1 MIFVGSGALHA
12 CDEILDLAELLDAP
26 VVAFRSGRGIVS
38 NEHELGLTM
47 AAAYELWPKTDL
59 MIGIGTRMELPGWRW
74 SLQPPG
80 LRSVRIDIDP
90 AEFRRASPDVAILAD
105 AAEGARAL
113 AAACRR
119 IRQSRPERRNAIRAA
134 DHGGG
139 GEDSIRAA
147 PDVVPGGSPGGSAAR
162 RDRHGRDGASGFHSL
177 VRFPGLPAEDIHLLR
192 LSGHAGSGFP
202 TALGVKVAHPDRPVV
217 AICGDGGFMFAV
229 QELATAVQYGIDVV
243 TLVFNN
249 QAYGNVRRDQRDS
262 FGGRVIAS
270 DLVNPD
276 FVALA
281 RSFGVEAERVDS
293 PDAFRP
299 VLERALSEGV
309 PG

>member
-1 MIFVGSGALHA
+1 
-12 CDEILDLAELLDAP
+12 
-26 VVAFRSGRGIVS
+26 VAV
-38 NEHELGLTM
+38 
-47 AAAYELWPKTDL
+47 
-59 MIGIGTRMELPGWRW
+59 
-74 SLQPPG
+74 
-80 LRSVRIDIDP
+80 
-90 AEFRRASPDVAILAD
+90 LAD

-134 DHGGG
+134 TM
-139 GEDSIRAA
+139 AA
-147 PDVVPGGSPGGSAAR
+147 AEKTRSVQPQMSYLAVLREVLP
-162 RDRHGRDGASGFHSL
+162 RDGIVTDEMAQAGFTAWFGFPVYQPRTFISSGYQGTL
-177 VRFPGLPAEDIHLLR
+177 
-192 LSGHAGSGFP
+192 GSGFP

-229 QELATAVQYGIDVV
+229 QELATAVQYGIGVV

-299 VLERALSEGV
+299 VLERALSDGGPWLIEIVV
-309 PG
+309 PPDSEASPWPFIMPPPPRPA